1 MSGVSVNIDLSGLGD
16 LAADVERA
24 IKEETETA
32 NRELAMMAQAKAI
45 ELANERLHSRR
56 EKFVESV
63 HLAQDGDVWVL
74 SLAAGARWIDE
85 GLPAHNMLDDLL
97 SSPKAKRSADGS
109 SYLVVPFDHGPGK
122 GSGQNTPEQ
131 QDLVNTLKKEF
142 KSRKIPWAKIET
154 TDSGAPKIG
163 KIHSFSI
170 GHAPLKTQEG
180 PGQGRGPINDVRQGP
195 NKRQVVGGGPAGGGI
210 PFLAGVAVYQKTKEG
225 GGVQKSVMTFRIAS
239 SKHQGQDRWNHP
251 GLEPTN
257 IFDDVQKWA
266 EETVERDIFPK
277 LTAAILARL

>member
-16 LAADVERA
+16 LAGDVEAA
-24 IKEETETA
+24 IKEETETV
-32 NRELAMMAQAKAI
+32 NRELAQMAQAKAI
-45 ELANERLHSRR
+45 EFANERLHSRR
-56 EKFVESV
+56 EKFIEAL

-74 SLAAGARWIDE
+74 SLDASARWIDE
-85 GLPAHNMLDDLL
+85 GLPPHNMLDDLL
-97 SSPKAKRSADGS
+97 TSPKVKTSADGS
-109 SYLVVPFDHGPGK
+109 RYLVVPFEHGPGK
-122 GSGQNTPEQ
+122 GSAQNTPEQ

-142 KSRKIPWAKIET
+142 KSRKIPWGKIEK

-170 GHAPLKTQEG
+170 TSNPLKTVEG
-180 PGQGRGPINDVRQGP
+180 PGQGRGPIGDVRQGP

-210 PFLAGVAVYQKTKEG
+210 PFLAGVAVYQHAQKG
-225 GGVQKSVMTFRIAS
+225 GGVKKSVMTFRIAS

-257 IFDDVQKWA
+257 IFDDVQKWC
-266 EETVERDIFPK
+266 EETVEREIFPK